1 MRRYTA
7 EDEERIR
14 MQAQVRAWV
23 RSGLLNAGQ
32 ARTIDGRLRTT
43 LRRTNVFLRLVLALF
58 TVLIAAASV
67 AFSLEAFAIHTDRAI
82 GVTLA
87 VGAMIAIVLAEY
99 LIGAFRLHAYGVE
112 EALAAAAVVMLATS
126 AVELTTA
133 GGHTMRPSL
142 TLWLAGAATGAGL
155 TYARYRWVYAAVAAA
170 VCASLVP
177 FVLFEDPS
185 LGRVLAAAVFGAVFI
200 GARALQPGR
209 GDRHH
214 GADSAGGDCAAI
226 AAASYAGMYLMLN
239 LHLAF
244 REVLPAT
251 TVAAPQWF
259 YWSTWAATWMMP
271 PIGLALAIRDK
282 DRPLLVVALAMSLA
296 TLYTNKPYL
305 GWPRQT
311 WDPILLGV
319 LLVAVAT
326 VLRRWLASG
335 PNGQRHGFTA
345 ERILESDRAT
355 LTALATASAMW
366 PRQEQQA
373 PGVVDTPPSQF
384 EGGRSGGGGG
394 GAAY

>member
-14 MQAQVRAWV
+14 MQAQVRAWA
-23 RSGLLNAGQ
+23 RSGLLNADQ
-32 ARTIDGRLRTT
+32 AGAIDGRLRTT

-82 GVTLA
+82 GVMLA

-99 LIGAFRLHAYGVE
+99 LIGTFRLHAYGVE
-112 EALAAAAVVMLATS
+112 EAVAAAAVVMLATS
-126 AVELTTA
+126 VVELTTA

-142 TLWLAGAATGAGL
+142 TLWLAVAAIGSGFA
-155 TYARYRWVYAAVAAA
+155 YARYGRVYAAVAAA
-170 VCASLVP
+170 ICASLVP
-177 FVLFEDPS
+177 FVLFEDRS
-185 LGRVLAAAVFGAVFI
+185 LGRALAAAVFGAIFI

-209 GDRHH
+209 GDRQH
-214 GADSAGGDCAAI
+214 GADSAGDDCAAI
-226 AAASYAGMYLMLN
+226 AAASYAGMYLMLT
-239 LHLAF
+239 LHLGF
-244 REVLPAT
+244 DVLPAT
-251 TVAAPQWF
+251 TIAAPQWF
-259 YWSTWAATWMMP
+259 YWSTYAATWMMP
-271 PIGLALAIRDK
+271 SIGLALAIRDK

-296 TLYTNKPYL
+296 TLYSNKPYL

-366 PRQEQQA
+366 PRHEQQA